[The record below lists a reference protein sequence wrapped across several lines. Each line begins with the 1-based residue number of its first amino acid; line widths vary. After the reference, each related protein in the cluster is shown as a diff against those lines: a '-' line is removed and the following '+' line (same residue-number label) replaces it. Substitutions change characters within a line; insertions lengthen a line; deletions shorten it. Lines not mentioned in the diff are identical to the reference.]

1 MKIMKKEEIIA
12 EYLIET
18 PLPIEKV
25 AAVMAG
31 EQSCGTF
38 TRVAG
43 ETDELRSRAAATVLN
58 IELLEEVPE
67 PTVASQYLER
77 KAFHGPFQ
85 RAKISIG
92 FPLANVG
99 RNLTALAATVGGNLF
114 DIGEVSGLRLDAIH
128 LPSSFRDHFPTP
140 VKGVSGTREILNVHH
155 RPLFGTI
162 IKPNLGMSP
171 AQTAQL
177 VATLCEAGA
186 DFIKDDEVCASPDHA
201 PLDARIKA
209 VMAKVRDFRQRSG
222 RDVLVAFN
230 ISDETDAMIRHAEL
244 IEEEGGNCVM
254 ASLNWCGLAA
264 LQTLRKSTDLVIH
277 GHRNGY
283 GSMGRHPQLGF
294 GTQAYQTLYRLTGI
308 DHLHVH
314 GIGGKFCNFADE
326 VIESGQHCLRPIV
339 DGGPASDRV
348 MPVFSSGQWAGNIA
362 TTYKA
367 LQESDDFLF
376 LAGGGILA
384 HPDGPAAGVLSLRQ
398 AWDALSSGLTVE
410 QYGADHSEL
419 RHALKFFGEKQEPAQ
434 SKKNSEDL

>member
-1 MKIMKKEEIIA
+1 MNNEQIIA

-18 PLPIEKV
+18 PLPVEKV

-43 ETDELRSRAAATVLN
+43 ETDELRARAAATVMS
-58 IELLEEVPE
+58 IELLEQVAT

-77 KAFHGPFQ
+77 KGLKGPFQ
-85 RAKISIG
+85 RAKITIG

-99 RNLTALAATVGGNLF
+99 SNLTALAATVGGNLF
-114 DIGEVSGLRLDAIH
+114 DIGEVSGLRLEAVQV
-128 LPSSFRDHFPTP
+128 PTAFRARFARPA
-140 VKGVSGTREILNVHH
+140 KGVAGTREVLKVYD

-171 AQTAQL
+171 DQTAEL
-177 VATLCEAGA
+177 VATLCDAGA

-201 PLDARIKA
+201 PLEARIKA
-209 VMAKVRDFRQRSG
+209 VMAKVRDFRQRTG
-222 RDVLVAFN
+222 REVLIAFN
-230 ISDETDAMIRHAEL
+230 ISDETDAMRRHAEL
-244 IEEEGGNCVM
+244 VRAEGGNCVM

-264 LQTLRKSTDLVIH
+264 LQSLRNSTDLIIH

-283 GSMGRHPQLGF
+283 GSMSRHPFLGL
-294 GTQAYQTLYRLTGI
+294 GSAAYQTLYRLTGI

-326 VIESGQHCLRPIV
+326 VAESGRHCLRPLT
-339 DGGPASDRV
+339 DNGPASDRV

-362 TTYKA
+362 TTYEA
-367 LQESDDFLF
+367 LQQSSDFLF

-384 HPDGPAAGVLSLRQ
+384 HPDGPTAGVVSLRQ
-398 AWDALSSGLTVE
+398 GWEAISSGLTLE
-410 QYGADHSEL
+410 QFSASHPEL
-419 RHALKFFGEKQEPAQ
+419 RHAMAFFGEGQKPVSPASGQ
-434 SKKNSEDL
+434 